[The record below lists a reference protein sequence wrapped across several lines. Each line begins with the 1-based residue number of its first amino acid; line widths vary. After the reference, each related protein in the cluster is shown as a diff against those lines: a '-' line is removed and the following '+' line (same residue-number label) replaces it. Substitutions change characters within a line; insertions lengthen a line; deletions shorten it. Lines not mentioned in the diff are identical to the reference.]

1 MVVLFMFVIYVV
13 MLDIKDI
20 ILLYIRYGR
29 IYVYIDV
36 ENVVEV
42 LDCVKIFDDI
52 IKINEIAWFMVENIN
67 NIVKG
72 D

>member
-1 MVVLFMFVIYVV
+1 M
-13 MLDIKDI
+13 
-20 ILLYIRYGR
+20 LYIRYGY
-29 IYVYIDV
+29 IYVYINV

>member
-1 MVVLFMFVIYVV
+1 M
-13 MLDIKDI
+13 
-20 ILLYIRYGR
+20 LYIRYDY
-29 IYVYIDV
+29 IYVYINV

-67 NIVKG
+67 SIVKG